1 LAALEETKNKTITDL
16 NEKLKAAH
24 NNPKVKELE
33 KTDKTLKERVRD
45 LEQRLRVAERE
56 IVQFKIK
63 K

>member
-1 LAALEETKNKTITDL
+1 
-16 NEKLKAAH
+16 
-24 NNPKVKELE
+24 VKELE